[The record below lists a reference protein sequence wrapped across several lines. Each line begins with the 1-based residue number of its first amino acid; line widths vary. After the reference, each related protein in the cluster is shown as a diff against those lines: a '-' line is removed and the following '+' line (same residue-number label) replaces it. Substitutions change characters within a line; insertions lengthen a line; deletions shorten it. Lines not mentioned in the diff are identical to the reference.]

1 MQTITTV
8 DISAGQRICVIIRRA
23 TEWRR
28 PRLAQGRANVD
39 VAHGLRIEPDGLLD
53 QLMQLIGAEEPRIPQ
68 LILAALVRLPF
79 LEGGPARSDQRGSR
93 KRKD

>member
-68 LILAALVRLPF
+68 SSLPLSF
-79 LEGGPARSDQRGSR
+79 GLHFWRAVEKKTPRSGS
-93 KRKD
+93 